1 MMKMVKVVNRHILIF
16 ASILALLCSCSE
28 MEPDSRPV
36 IESEVTVLQAFQ
48 ESNATKATYDGTA
61 INWDANDALSVFPAG
76 SSSSVK
82 FSKKEGD
89 NNYFT
94 CSGSVSLENI
104 YALYPY
110 NSAASLAGGRI
121 TTTIKTVQ
129 TATPG
134 TFAPDANVAVAFSA
148 DGREVYFKNAV
159 SYIKVSYKTSAADA
173 RIKSITFTTLDNAKI
188 SGSVTLTPTV
198 SNGVVTDVTASAPLH
213 GGQNYVELTGNIL
226 PNTDY
231 YLVVAPVSLTRGYR
245 LTFTDVNGYKFSKTY
260 NAAGNKGDLLRN
272 RISATGVKNLDN
284 YEINVTA
291 YWRVTSA
298 DDFTGDNDKYLLVQ
312 NTEASST
319 GYRVFDQNKT
329 DVFISTGQPLV
340 DKFAGG
346 TIEGLSSKLSAW
358 KAGGSAP
365 LFMSHYVLYCF
376 RDAYSDDGLQFGPH
390 ASEVILNPDDAYA
403 FTVSTSSDSSLD
415 KVTSF
420 NLCYKYSGQQSTEV
434 TLTNCYLSPVTADT
448 FLLMG
453 KITQTS
459 IDGLVDVFFLSKGS
473 SFRAAVSPND
483 IHSGADRAVNAL
495 SQIGF
500 CAQEITTQDNLSTIS
515 HCFMIKNRF
524 LCNTPNPAAV
534 LLYKKASR
542 PVAFKDYKRL
552 FSN

>member
-1 MMKMVKVVNRHILIF
+1 MVKVVNRHILRF

-110 NSAASLAGGRI
+110 NPDATFAGGRI
-121 TTTIKTVQ
+121 TTAIKTVQ

-148 DGREVYFKNAV
+148 EGGQVRFKNAV
-159 SYIKVSYKTSAADA
+159 SYIKVRYKTAYTDA
-173 RIKSITFTTLDNAKI
+173 IIRKITFQTLDGAAI
-188 SGSVTLTPTV
+188 SGRVSLNPSVSGGEVADVAV
-198 SNGVVTDVTASAPLH
+198 SVATGQFGGV
-213 GGQNYVELTGNIL
+213 NYVELNGNIL
-226 PNTDY
+226 PDTDY
-231 YLVVAPVSLTRGYR
+231 YLAVAPVNLSRGYR
-245 LTFTDVNGYKFSKTY
+245 LIFTDANGNRFAKEYKADS
-260 NAAGNKGDLLRN
+260 NKARLQRN
-272 RISATGVKNLDN
+272 TISYTGLKNLDN
-284 YEINVTA
+284 YEANVTA

-312 NTEASST
+312 NTEDSST

-534 LLYKKASR
+534 LLYKKVSR